1 MTVLALQPVWGPI
14 GSPAGPSLGVPALGF
29 TVSCGYVE
37 ILPRIV
43 GYTWL
48 GALCEVVPRCDG
60 SKWERGCAPQCFG
73 RDPHL
78 GMGWWPQWGLGP
90 ACGPAQERLGQF

>member
-48 GALCEVVPRCDG
+48 GALCARLYPGVMGASGRGGVPHSALEG
-60 SKWERGCAPQCFG
+60 T
-73 RDPHL
+73 L
-78 GMGWWPQWGLGP
+78 T
-90 ACGPAQERLGQF
+90 